1 MYHYHFKKHLDKNK
15 FIEFGKEFIKNLDR
29 ISNYQNKTYYRQKNR
44 INKKTCMYWN
54 CKEKTYKQD
63 FYFCYSHWGDVRNGL
78 VDECPKCHRA
88 KDTSYGYCLDCDK
101 QMRTFHNQKDEFSKP
116 KKYNRY
122 AKEYSP
128 KWDKEDAKT
137 NKFFV
142 YILVLKTG
150 KFYAGQTRSL
160 RERMME
166 HKDNM
171 VKSTANQEPKL
182 VWFSQC
188 PSREIA
194 TSLESNL
201 KVLVDKNPRKI
212 RTMIIEFEDLMN
224 TLDIS

>member
-1 MYHYHFKKHLDKNK
+1 M
-15 FIEFGKEFIKNLDR
+15 
-29 ISNYQNKTYYRQKNR
+29 
-44 INKKTCMYWN
+44 
-54 CKEKTYKQD
+54 
-63 FYFCYSHWGDVRNGL
+63 
-78 VDECPKCHRA
+78 
-88 KDTSYGYCLDCDK
+88 
-101 QMRTFHNQKDEFSKP
+101 
-116 KKYNRY
+116 
-122 AKEYSP
+122 
-128 KWDKEDAKT
+128 
-137 NKFFV
+137 

-212 RTMIIEFEDLMN
+212 RTMVIEFEDLMN